1 VRIILPTAH
10 SGSPYGLD
18 VKTFISGRRF
28 DTFSLH
34 YVLQGIKLA
43 SMPWLGPSPLPG
55 GHTPVTDTNKRRSL
69 FESFLF
75 WYIDAFVLPIVK
87 TTFYVTES
95 SAFRNRILFF
105 RQDDWAVLC
114 APLINRLTESTFR
127 KLDAEEAEEML
138 RQRKLGFSFVR
149 LLPKETGVRPIVNLR
164 RRKALQKVS
173 VLWGRSEV
181 GVLKLRYR
189 RRLAGQ
195 SSQSIRYCRLL
206 SRFSRTRRYVRRADE
221 AMSAL
226 MCRLYRQIRRQ

>member
-1 VRIILPTAH
+1 VRFILLTAR
-10 SGSPYGLD
+10 SSSLSDSD

-28 DTFSLH
+28 DSFSLH

-43 SMPWLGPSPLPG
+43 SIPWLGSSPPPD
-55 GHTPVTDTNKRRSL
+55 GHTSVTDTNKRRSL

-114 APLINRLTESTFR
+114 APLIDRLTESTFR
-127 KLDAEEAEEML
+127 KLEAEEAEEML

-149 LLPKETGVRPIVNLR
+149 LLPKKTGVRPIVNLR
-164 RRKALQKVS
+164 RRKAVQKVS
-173 VLWGRSEV
+173 VL
-181 GVLKLRYR
+181 
-189 RRLAGQ
+189 
-195 SSQSIRYCRLL
+195 
-206 SRFSRTRRYVRRADE
+206 
-221 AMSAL
+221 
-226 MCRLYRQIRRQ
+226 